1 MRRDDYFQGINSIV
15 GLLVKLVQTNR
26 HNVYDLVY
34 LLLKLVLILPVVTTS
49 VERVFSTMNFVKLRN
64 RMSDSLLDDCLLIFI
79 EWDIFMNVK
88 EDDIIDTFL
97 SLEGVGS
104 I

>member
-1 MRRDDYFQGINSIV
+1 
-15 GLLVKLVQTNR
+15 
-26 HNVYDLVY
+26 
-34 LLLKLVLILPVVTTS
+34 VVTTS
-49 VERVFSTMNFVKLRN
+49 VKRAFSTMNFVKLRN

-79 EWDIFMNVK
+79 EWGIFMNVK